1 MNNIETCTTE
11 PETARTVTLTGVK
24 SSDLRAGDVV
34 CAHGVRVLIPQ
45 PTTHEAWTDPERT
58 MQGRTIYY
66 AVGTILNRDD
76 LRDDVSRYLGPTR
89 MEWTIQGNDLTTWTV
104 DREDRSQ
111 ILAAS

>member
-1 MNNIETCTTE
+1 MTNINNPTTTTE
-11 PETARTVTLTGVK
+11 ATPTVTLTGVK

-34 CAHGVRVLIPQ
+34 VSHGVRVRIPQ
-45 PTTHEAWTDPERT
+45 PTKHEAWTDPKRT

-76 LRDDVSRYLGPTR
+76 LPDSVARYLGPTR

-104 DREDRSQ
+104 DREETSRD
-111 ILAAS
+111 LAAK